1 MYKMITICIEINGLN
16 KTFIAKT
23 LYLDSICTRVPT
35 ENYINFDIILLVRAV
50 LLLQPWKVSSGLC
63 GGLGGNWGAPN
74 A

>member
-16 KTFIAKT
+16 KTFIAKS

-50 LLLQPWKVSSGLC
+50 LLLQPWKVPSRLRRGLDS
-63 GGLGGNWGAPN
+63 NWGAPN
-74 A
+74 I